1 MNAEYGLGGHVTTKG
16 DVYSFG
22 IVLLEMFTG
31 KKPTHAMFVEGMN
44 LQKWVGSSF
53 PNHVEKVLDKSLL
66 RRTNIITEEDK
77 ELDCLT
83 HLIGVGLLCTKESP
97 ERRPTM
103 IDIVGALQNIK
114 EIFLRVAN
122 IPKFQVDITSLL
134 GSTSTST
141 PHTNIGESQ
150 SSSTF

>member
-22 IVLLEMFTG
+22 IVLLEMLTR
-31 KKPTHAMFVEGMN
+31 KKPTNNMFVEGMN

-97 ERRPTM
+97 QRRPTM

-114 EIFLRVAN
+114 ETFLQVAN
-122 IPKFQVDITSLL
+122 IPKCQVDITSLL
-134 GSTSTST
+134 GSTST